1 MESLDW
7 TQLAGNV
14 VPDTGRIPYE
24 PNKHLFRKVAF
35 DVFQLSSSPVESLWA
50 LEDGEDGEQF
60 LVAQY
65 SDEDTDTETL
75 ESKSHWEA
83 LSDREGKNVT
93 LTYKTTAIQR
103 FASTDHGFG
112 EEDVHLFQQAL
123 IEKLAS
129 DKEFVSKL
137 LQSQPKAKLDL
148 LVSQFPELQALAVEK
163 KKVVNAAD
171 QRWSEWDPGV
181 IGPAQDD
188 RQESEPQ
195 EGASNGADQELLD
208 FAANVMSTA
217 FYKTL
222 NRLEEEGDVKFSD
235 LEKKY
240 ILRMVAEELGL

>member
-14 VPDTGRIPYE
+14 VPETGRIPYE

-103 FASTDHGFG
+103 FASADHGFG

-163 KKVVNAAD
+163 KK
-171 QRWSEWDPGV
+171 
-181 IGPAQDD
+181 
-188 RQESEPQ
+188 
-195 EGASNGADQELLD
+195 
-208 FAANVMSTA
+208 
-217 FYKTL
+217 
-222 NRLEEEGDVKFSD
+222 
-235 LEKKY
+235 
-240 ILRMVAEELGL
+240 